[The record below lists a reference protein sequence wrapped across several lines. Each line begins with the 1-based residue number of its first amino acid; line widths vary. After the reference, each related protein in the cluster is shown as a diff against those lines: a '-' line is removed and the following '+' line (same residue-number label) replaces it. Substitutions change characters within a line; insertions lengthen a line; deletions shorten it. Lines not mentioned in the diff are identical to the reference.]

1 MLPLYLIY
9 SHFWKY
15 IFQCLVKQLMPP
27 VIFNIL
33 FYALIDFTKGFP
45 IGSKVKASAWNVGDP
60 GLIPG
65 SGSSPGE
72 GKWQPPLV
80 LLPGE
85 YHGGR
90 SLVGYIPWGCKESD
104 TTEQLHIHDPFLT
117 SKIFLGKKMYS
128 WVLGC
133 FTIVSNSLG
142 PMDCSPLG
150 FSFHGILQARMLEW
164 IAMPCSRGS
173 SQPRDQTCIS
183 CSSCPAGRFFTA
195 EPLKKPRKEDTFSLN
210 GKVAGRVLYHEI
222 FSQI

>member
-1 MLPLYLIY
+1 MTTRSLQALPNVTSGAQALLVGNRGSRIVSVFGHLFNYL
-9 SHFWKY
+9 
-15 IFQCLVKQLMPP
+15 
-27 VIFNIL
+27 
-33 FYALIDFTKGFP
+33 T
-45 IGSKVKASAWNVGDP
+45 
-60 GLIPG
+60 
-65 SGSSPGE
+65 E
-72 GKWQPPLV
+72 RKWQSTPG
-80 LLPGE
+80 LLPGKSL
-85 YHGGR
+85 GQR
-90 SLVGYIPWGCKESD
+90 SLVGCIPWGCKESD
-104 TTEQLHIHDPFLT
+104 TTEWLHIHDPFLT